1 VRAFFGL
8 DSKYMENV
16 YEQFFF
22 LKYHGGWSFT
32 EAYNLPIGLRSWFV
46 DRLVK
51 QIERENEEVKKANRK

>member
-1 VRAFFGL
+1 MRAFFGL

>member
-1 VRAFFGL
+1 MRDFFGL